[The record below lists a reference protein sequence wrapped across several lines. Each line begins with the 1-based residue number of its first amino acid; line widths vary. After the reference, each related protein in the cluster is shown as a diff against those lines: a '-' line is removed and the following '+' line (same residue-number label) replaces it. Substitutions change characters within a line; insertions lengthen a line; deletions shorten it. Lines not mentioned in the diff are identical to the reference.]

1 MENYIEHRKRVKD
14 RFRKEGLENFDE
26 RYALELMLFYCVPR
40 KDTRELAIRLLDHFG
55 SIVDVLDATTDEL
68 ERVPGVGEGI
78 STFISFRRQL
88 ERYYQIKQNEK
99 PMGPLKSPE
108 EFGKALRGKFLSQR
122 NEVVYVL
129 CLDAKCKVLCCRE
142 IGEGSVNSAGISI
155 RKIVETETDDIM
167 LFGSM
172 PPFAPNYPKIYIEP
186 FAFKVQNQKHL
197 HEAIAEVKRLDRLG
211 AFKRRPI
218 AWEVWSVIRGTDPN
232 EINYNYIPIN
242 DYTCDID
249 KPSEVSEVVRHD

>member
-129 CLDAKCKVLCCRE
+129 CLDAKCKLISCMLV
-142 IGEGSVNSAGISI
+142 GEGSVNSANVPI
-155 RKIVETETDDIM
+155 RRILEICLNANATFVVLSHNHPGGLAFPSDDDIETTYR
-167 LFGSM
+167 LQQALSTVDIFLLDHLIFADGDHISM
-172 PPFAPNYPKIYIEP
+172 AQSGYYKGF
-186 FAFKVQNQKHL
+186 
-197 HEAIAEVKRLDRLG
+197 
-211 AFKRRPI
+211 
-218 AWEVWSVIRGTDPN
+218 
-232 EINYNYIPIN
+232 
-242 DYTCDID
+242 D
-249 KPSEVSEVVRHD
+249 KATF